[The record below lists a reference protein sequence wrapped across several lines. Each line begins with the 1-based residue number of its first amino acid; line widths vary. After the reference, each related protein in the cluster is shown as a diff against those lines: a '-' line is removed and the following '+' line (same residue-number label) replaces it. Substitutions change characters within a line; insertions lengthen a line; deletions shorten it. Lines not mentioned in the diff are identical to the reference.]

1 MDASPPQRTIAG
13 PATVAG
19 FGYWSGRD
27 VRLEFRPAP
36 ADSGIVFVRADL
48 PGCPRVP
55 ASIDHRCE
63 TPRRT
68 SLQRGS
74 ARVEMVEHVL
84 AALAGLG
91 IDNCEVWS
99 DQPEMPGGDGSALP
113 FVQVLEEAGIV
124 ELEAPRAGRV
134 VQQTV
139 RLGTPDS
146 WIEARPVR
154 SFGTHLRYELDY
166 GPQSPIVRQTH
177 EAWLSPDV
185 FRRELAPCRTFV
197 LREEAEWLLRQGFGT
212 RARPRDLLVFG
223 PHGPIEN
230 SLRFPNECARHK
242 VLDMV
247 GDLALAQAQWIGE
260 FRAYRSGHRLN
271 AELVRRL
278 ISETPLVRATRYCA

>member
-13 PATVAG
+13 PVTVAG

-27 VRLEFRPAP
+27 VCLEFRPAP

-48 PGCPRVP
+48 AGCPRI
-55 ASIDHRCE
+55 AAWIGHRCE

-68 SLQRGS
+68 SLQCGS
-74 ARVEMVEHVL
+74 AAVEMVEHVL

-99 DQPEMPGGDGSALP
+99 DQPEMPGVDGSALP
-113 FVQVLEEAGIV
+113 FVEALERAGIV
-124 ELEAPRAGRV
+124 ELDAPRARRV
-134 VQQTV
+134 VQKPI
-139 RLGTPDS
+139 RLGTAKS
-146 WIEARPVR
+146 WIEARPAR
-154 SFGTHLRYELDY
+154 SPGTYLSYALDY
-166 GPQSPIVRQTH
+166 GPQSPIPCQSHRVG
-177 EAWLSPDV
+177 LSPEV
-185 FRRELAPCRTFV
+185 FRRELAPCRTFM
-197 LREEAEWLLRQGFGT
+197 LREEAEWLLAQGYGT
-212 RARPRDLLVFG
+212 RAGPRDLLVFG
-223 PHGPIEN
+223 PEGPIEN
-230 SLRFPNECARHK
+230 TLRFPNECARHK

-278 ISETPLVRATRYCA
+278 IQEAPLVRAHRHCA